1 MKALKYP
8 LLLLTCLLSL
18 SACDDIIDEMPEDK
32 TTPKSYFNTE
42 SDLEQYTNK
51 FYSNGLHQSSIY
63 EDRGDIMIPQY
74 ADDAIFGKRIIPESG
89 GGWDWGVLR
98 DINFYLEHSG
108 LCKDDR
114 IRARYD
120 GVARFFRAMFYYEK
134 VATFGDVPWYDK
146 ALESNDPALY
156 KARDSREL
164 VMQNIMADLDYAIE
178 NLPAAR
184 TTYVLNRYTAL
195 GLKSR
200 VALFEGTWRK
210 YHGLVDYEKYLEL
223 CVSASDRL
231 MKEGGYSIAKDGI
244 EPYFELFNNERANAD
259 EVILSRR
266 MNPSLGIW
274 HQANAWIYSPG
285 QGGRGYTIRLA
296 QAYLMKDGTYFSS
309 QNGYQYMTLMDE
321 CKDRDPRMAQTIVCP
336 GTYRDNEL
344 LTPNFSVNK
353 TGYQPRKWDGG
364 KKYDGA
370 YHNGNDLHMMRYA
383 EILLNY
389 AEAKAE
395 LGTLTQNDIDH
406 TIKLIR
412 DRVAMPNL
420 DMAYANANPDPWM
433 EATLTGWPNVEGTNK
448 GVILEI
454 RRERTIELVQ
464 EGFRWFDILRWKGGS
479 AFLQPNLGA
488 YFPDTGE
495 YDTDGDGTNDVLLY
509 SGSAQSSSCLY
520 KFSLEADLDRDD
532 ETGRLRMHGKIPRNW
547 NEARDYLAPIPTKE
561 RRLTNGALT
570 QNPGWDDGLEF

>member
-1 MKALKYP
+1 MKAFKYS
-8 LLLLTCLLSL
+8 LLLLTCMCLLS
-18 SACDDIIDEMPEDK
+18 SCDDIIDEMPEDK
-32 TTPKSYFNTE
+32 TTPESYFNTE

-51 FYSNGLHQSSIY
+51 FYTNGLHMSSLY

-74 ADDAIFGKRIIPESG
+74 TDDAIFGKRIIPESG
-89 GGWDWGVLR
+89 GGWNWSALR
-98 DINFYLEHSG
+98 DINFYLAHSEQ
-108 LCKDDR
+108 CSNTQA
-114 IRARYD
+114 RARYD
-120 GVARFFRAMFYYEK
+120 GVARLFRAIFYYEK
-134 VATFGDVPWYDK
+134 VANFGDVPWYDK
-146 ALESNDPALY
+146 ALDSNDPDLY
-156 KARDSREL
+156 KPRDSREL

-178 NLPAAR
+178 NLPASR
-184 TTYVLNRYTAL
+184 NTYVVNRYTAL
-195 GLKSR
+195 GFKSR
-200 VALFEGTWRK
+200 IALFEGTWRK
-210 YHGLVDYEKYLEL
+210 YHGLDDYEKYLQL

-231 MKEGGYSIAKDGI
+231 MNEGGYSIAKDGV
-244 EPYFELFNNERANAD
+244 EPYFELFNKERANSN

-266 MNPSLGIW
+266 MNTSLGIF
-274 HQANAWIYSPG
+274 HQANAWIFSPG

-309 QNGYQYMTLMDE
+309 QDGYQYMTLME
-321 CKDRDPRMAQTIVCP
+321 EFIDRDPRMAQTITCP
-336 GTYRDNEL
+336 GTYRDNQL

-364 KKYDGA
+364 KKYDSDF
-370 YHNGNDLHMMRYA
+370 HNGNDLHIMRYP

-395 LGTLTQNDIDH
+395 LGTLTQDDIDR

-412 DRVAMPNL
+412 DRVSMPNL
-420 DMAYANANPDPWM
+420 SMEYANSNPDPWM
-433 EATLTGWPNVEGTNK
+433 EAALTGWTNVEGPNK

-464 EGFRWFDILRWKGGS
+464 EGLRWFDIMRWKGGS
-479 AFLQPNLGA
+479 AFLQPSLGA
-488 YFPDTGE
+488 YFPAAGE

-509 SGSAQSSSCLY
+509 TGSAPSSSCRY
-520 KFSLEADLDRDD
+520 KFSLEADLDRD
-532 ETGRLRMHGKIPRNW
+532 EATGRLRMHGLIPRNW
-547 NEARDYLAPIPTKE
+547 DENRDYLAPIPSKE